1 MKAQGMRIYPA
12 RRINLAILGNKP
24 IAILGYGSQGR
35 AQALN
40 LRDSGFEPIIG
51 LPTGS
56 RSRQRAFSDK
66 FRIKTPSD
74 AVKDADIVAVLAPD
88 HVHGELFANDIGKA
102 IHPGQIFIF
111 AHALSVHFKL
121 IEQPTGIDFL
131 LVAPHAPG
139 LRMRERFMRGGSVSA
154 FIGKTDKSS
163 EKSLRFAAA
172 YAKAIGC
179 NHRALIVSS
188 FTDEAVGDIFGEQ
201 AVLCGGLA
209 GLIKAGY
216 KTLVKSGI
224 PPHNAYLECIYQL
237 DLIVDLIKRY
247 GIGGMYERISLTARY
262 GSTRAENKIINAQSE
277 KAMGELLKGIKSGK
291 FVKELL
297 KNSKK
302 GVAAKPARA
311 ANTYQQQID
320 CLARRFS
327 SISDQ

>member
-1 MKAQGMRIYPA
+1 MKVYPI
-12 RRINLAILGNKP
+12 RQINLTILKGKK

-40 LRDSGFEPIIG
+40 LRDSGFTPIIG
-51 LPTGS
+51 LPASSHS
-56 RSRQRAFSDK
+56 RRKAKADK
-66 FRIKTPSD
+66 FRVETPFD
-74 AVKDADIVAVLAPD
+74 VVKDADLIAVLASD
-88 HVHGELFANDIGKA
+88 QVHGELFAKQIRKA

-121 IEQPTGIDFL
+121 VKQPKEVDFV

-139 LRMRERFMRGGSVSA
+139 LRMRERFLQGGSVSA

-163 EKSLRFAAA
+163 QQSMRFAAA

-179 NHRALIVSS
+179 NHRALVISS
-188 FTDEAVGDIFGEQ
+188 FADEAIGDIFGEQ

-247 GIGGMYERISLTARY
+247 GISGMYERISFTARY
-262 GSTRAENKIINAQSE
+262 GGRRAENKIINAQS
-277 KAMGELLKGIKSGK
+277 KRAMSELLKDIKSGI
-291 FVKELL
+291 FVKKLL
-297 KNSKK
+297 RDSKK

-311 ANTYQQQID
+311 ASIHQEQID
-320 CLARRFS
+320 SLARRFS
-327 SISDQ
+327 SITAD

>member
-12 RRINLAILGNKP
+12 RQINLAILRNKK

-40 LRDSGFEPIIG
+40 LRDSGFLPVIG
-51 LPTGS
+51 LPIKS
-56 RSRQRAFSDK
+56 RSRTKAARDK
-66 FRIKTPSD
+66 FRIETPSG
-74 AVKDADIVAVLAPD
+74 AVADADIIAVLAPD
-88 HVHGELFANDIGKA
+88 QFHGELFAKQINKA

-121 IEQPTGIDFL
+121 VNKPKGVDFV

-139 LRMRERFMRGGSVSA
+139 LRMRERFLEGENVSA
-154 FIGKTDKSS
+154 FIGKTEKSS
-163 EKSLRFAAA
+163 SESLEVAAA

-188 FTDEAVGDIFGEQ
+188 FADEAIGDIFGEQ

-262 GSTRAENKIINAQSE
+262 GGQRAENKIINAQSE
-277 KAMGELLKGIKSGK
+277 KGMSELLEDIKSGK

-302 GVAAKPARA
+302 GVAAKPARV
-311 ANTYQQQID
+311 ANTHQQQID

-327 SISDQ
+327 SIASE